1 MIRGRL
7 LPLTKEDEKG
17 QYDLV
22 QPFLIFFAERCTHP
36 PSDKK
41 LVALG
46 EVVLIV
52 YNEIRELRE

>member
-1 MIRGRL
+1 L
-7 LPLTKEDEKG
+7 LPLTKENEKG

-36 PSDKK
+36 PPSDKK

-46 EVVLIV
+46 KVVLIV
-52 YNEIRELRE
+52 YNGIREIRELRE